1 MTTKNN
7 AFENAKHIDETG
19 NEYWS
24 ARTLQ
29 QILEYSEWRN
39 FQRAI
44 DKAITACETS
54 GNDKNHH
61 FVGTN
66 KMIVLGKGGQRE
78 VPDYRL
84 SRYACYLIVQNGD
97 PSKSVIAAGQTYFAV
112 QTRRQELQDE
122 AAFRSLGE
130 DKQRLLLR
138 RQLREHN
145 TDLAAAAKDA
155 GVEKPVEYAVFQNHG
170 YRGLYGGLDKQ
181 GIHSRKGLKKSQKI
195 LDHMNASEL
204 AANLFRATQTEEKL
218 RRENIQGKTQAN
230 RVHFEVGQKVRQT
243 IEELGGIMPENQ
255 PVPEK
260 SIKQLENEEQKRL
273 AATEQHQNGKK

>member
-1 MTTKNN
+1 MTTENN

-19 NEYWS
+19 NKYWS

-29 QILEYSEWRN
+29 QILEYSEWHN

-54 GNDKNHH
+54 GNDKSHH
-61 FVGTN
+61 FVETN
-66 KMIVLGKGGQRE
+66 KMIALGKGGQRE

-97 PSKSVIAAGQTYFAV
+97 SSKNVIAVGQTYFAV
-112 QTRRQELQDE
+112 QARRQELQDE
-122 AAFRSLGE
+122 AAFRSLG
-130 DKQRLLLR
+130 
-138 RQLREHN
+138 
-145 TDLAAAAKDA
+145 
-155 GVEKPVEYAVFQNHG
+155 
-170 YRGLYGGLDKQ
+170 
-181 GIHSRKGLKKSQKI
+181 
-195 LDHMNASEL
+195 DH
-204 AANLFRATQTEEKL
+204 
-218 RRENIQGKTQAN
+218 
-230 RVHFEVGQKVRQT
+230 
-243 IEELGGIMPENQ
+243 

>member
-1 MTTKNN
+1 MTTNS
-7 AFENAKHIDETG
+7 FENARKINTTG

-24 ARTLQ
+24 ARELQ
-29 QILEYSEWRN
+29 HLLDYSSWQK
-39 FQRAI
+39 FMAVI
-44 DKAITACETS
+44 TKAQTACIHS
-54 GNDKNHH
+54 GYAVADH
-61 FVGTN
+61 FNRTV
-66 KMIVLGKGGQRE
+66 KMVVIGSGAQRQQE
-78 VPDYRL
+78 DYHL

-97 PSKSVIAAGQTYFAV
+97 SSKSVIAAGQTYFAV

-138 RQLREHN
+138 KQLSDHN
-145 TDLAAAAKDA
+145 KDLAAAAKDA

-170 YRGLYGGLDKQ
+170 YQGLYGGLDNQ
-181 GIHSRKGLKKSQKI
+181 GIHRRKGLKKSQKI

-218 RRENIQGKTQAN
+218 RRENIQGRTQAN
-230 RVHFEVGQKVRQT
+230 RAHFEVGQKVRQT
-243 IEELGGIMPENQ
+243 IAELGGIMPEDQ

-273 AATEQHQNGKK
+273 ATAGQHQSDKK